1 MLAEQISRGALAS
14 RIFDVCLI
22 GAGPAG
28 ITIATELGARGHSV
42 LLLEAGGAS
51 YEESSQAMYS
61 GEVVG
66 ALKFALDTNRLRYLG
81 GASNHWG
88 GFCQALDA
96 VDFESKVAGIDT
108 EWPIRRRHLDPYLE
122 RAEAIVE
129 IPALPPDRPYGEQL
143 RLTTMRFSP
152 PVNFATKYRA
162 TLEKL
167 PNVATILQACVVNLN
182 EQGGAIVSVEVT
194 DPDNG
199 RHTARA
205 RRFVLCSG
213 GIENSRMLLWAN
225 HLNDGRVVRDARA
238 LGRYWLEHPHFTIG
252 EAFLDERA
260 PFVYDKWSIAW
271 SSPTAQAMRDKRALN
286 AGLRLTRRN
295 REASRQMIADLSC
308 VAPELGQW
316 AMAKL
321 KRRLF
326 CGAMLRASWEQAP
339 RAWNRVVL
347 STDRDRHGTPRA
359 ELHWRLDDFDR
370 HTVASAA
377 ALLAEEILRRGDGRV
392 RLDPWVLGRGS
403 FPTDDE
409 IKGNHHMGGTRM
421 SSSPATGV
429 VNADCKVHGLSNL
442 FVAGSSVF
450 PSSGAANPTLTIV
463 QLALRLAD
471 HLGERASAASVL

>member
-66 ALKFALDTNRLRYLG
+66 ALKFALDTSRLRYLG

-129 IPALPPDRPYGEQL
+129 IPALPPDRPYGEHL

-182 EQGGAIVSVEVT
+182 EQGGAIVSVEV
-194 DPDNG
+194 
-199 RHTARA
+199 
-205 RRFVLCSG
+205 
-213 GIENSRMLLWAN
+213 
-225 HLNDGRVVRDARA
+225 
-238 LGRYWLEHPHFTIG
+238 
-252 EAFLDERA
+252 
-260 PFVYDKWSIAW
+260 
-271 SSPTAQAMRDKRALN
+271 
-286 AGLRLTRRN
+286 
-295 REASRQMIADLSC
+295 AS
-308 VAPELGQW
+308 
-316 AMAKL
+316 
-321 KRRLF
+321 F
-326 CGAMLRASWEQAP
+326 
-339 RAWNRVVL
+339 
-347 STDRDRHGTPRA
+347 
-359 ELHWRLDDFDR
+359 
-370 HTVASAA
+370 
-377 ALLAEEILRRGDGRV
+377 
-392 RLDPWVLGRGS
+392 GS
-403 FPTDDE
+403 
-409 IKGNHHMGGTRM
+409 
-421 SSSPATGV
+421 
-429 VNADCKVHGLSNL
+429 
-442 FVAGSSVF
+442 
-450 PSSGAANPTLTIV
+450 
-463 QLALRLAD
+463 
-471 HLGERASAASVL
+471 